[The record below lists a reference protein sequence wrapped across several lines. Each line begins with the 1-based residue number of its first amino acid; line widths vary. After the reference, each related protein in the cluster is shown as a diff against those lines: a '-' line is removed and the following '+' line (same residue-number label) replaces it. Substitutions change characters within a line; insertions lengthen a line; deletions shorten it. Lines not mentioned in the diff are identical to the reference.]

1 MAFTVHRPDGK
12 DEFGDESVYRFL
24 DDGLLEVVVINGS
37 GDRTLIRVLSP
48 QGWLEVTA
56 DPDHDSG
63 RPKGTSVPSPRR
75 IY

>member
-24 DDGLLEVVVINGS
+24 DNGSLEVVVTNES
-37 GDRTLIRVLSP
+37 GARTLIRVFSP

-56 DPDHDSG
+56 EPDHESG
-63 RPKGTSVPSPRR
+63 RAKGTSVPPPRR
-75 IY
+75 LY